1 VVLVLAGVI
10 IVGSY
15 RLDPARPLGSDR
27 PLEVQVVSLD
37 WKWLFIYPEQRVA
50 TVNELVIARTGP
62 SRSVVPIDP
71 DQPFQSIPISVWT
84 VWRGVTAPVG

>member
-1 VVLVLAGVI
+1 LSTPIAKSVT
-10 IVGSY
+10 
-15 RLDPARPLGSDR
+15 
-27 PLEVQVVSLD
+27 VSRSQ
-37 WKWLFIYPEQRVA
+37 P
-50 TVNELVIARTGP
+50 ARTGP